1 VGFLDKATKV
11 MEKIADN
18 EADIIEAGG
27 WGNRPAADV
36 IRSKGAKGVPK
47 GSAKG
52 SAKKK

>member
-18 EADIIEAGG
+18 EADIIEADG
-27 WGNRPAADV
+27 WGNRAEADV
-36 IRSKGAKGVPK
+36 IRSKGAKK

-52 SAKKK
+52 AKKK